1 MTRRRNPLA
10 PLLDAGLLLWAVVWA
25 VPLLWAIAVA
35 FRPPGVT
42 LRAGE
47 TWWGGGLSLDSFAEA
62 WNAAPFPTYYWN
74 TIVIVVGI
82 LVVQLVSTT
91 LAGYAFA
98 RLRFPGRDALF
109 LLCMVQLLV
118 PTAALIVPNSA
129 TVRAL
134 GLFDTRT
141 AVMLPYFASAFGT
154 FLLRQTFLTVPR
166 DLEDAAALDGAAW
179 WQTLWHVFVPAARPA
194 LVAFSMVSVAFH
206 WNDFLWPLIVT
217 NSTASRPLTVGLASF
232 TQMGENGARWSL
244 VTAGTLMV
252 VAPLLVL
259 FLIFQRQFV
268 NSFLRSG
275 LK

>member
-1 MTRRRNPLA
+1 MTERRNSYSLF
-10 PLLDAGLLLWAVVWA
+10 LDAMLVILAIIWALPLLWAV
-25 VPLLWAIAVA
+25 AVA
-35 FRPPGVT
+35 FRPPDAPV
-42 LRAGE
+42 RSGE
-47 TWWGGGLSLDSFAEA
+47 LWWGGRLTVESFAEA
-62 WNAAPFPTYYWN
+62 LASAPFPTYYVN
-74 TIVIVVGI
+74 TIVIVTGI
-82 LVVQLVSTT
+82 LVVQLVTAT

-98 RLRFPGRDALF
+98 RLSFPGRDTLF

-129 TVRAL
+129 TIRAL

-141 AVMLPYFASAFGT
+141 AVMLPFFASAFGT
-154 FLLRQTFLTVPR
+154 FLLRQTFRTVPR
-166 DLEDAAALDGAAW
+166 DLEDAAAIDGAAW
-179 WQTLWHVFVPAARPA
+179 WQTLWHVLLPGARPA
-194 LVAFSMVSVAFH
+194 LVAFAMVSVAFH

-217 NSTASRPLTVGLASF
+217 NSVASRPLTVGLASF

-252 VAPLLVL
+252 VAPPLLL